1 MNCMSSRNL
10 SHILIT
16 VFVSTLI
23 SFPNP
28 VISENSILN
37 SESLYRVFKIEREL
51 FKVLQERQKQ
61 LQDSLELIKEYTR
74 DVESLYRNEGC
85 WPLESCIESKIFEQI
100 VGNPIY
106 NYQVLRRLIV
116 NWKNTEDSL
125 KKIDIKQIM
134 TDIKR
139 LKKRNGGLPDGKD
152 LQTAAKALNRIHKI
166 YDINTTEFSNG
177 NILGHQTSANLGLR
191 DTLYLGRFAANT
203 DYPGVAL
210 NWLNTAQS
218 QANLH
223 PNSSEEALKQ
233 VKLALRQ
240 VNRKL
245 SKKPKS
251 MGDKDPYILGAIP
264 DKTEDPNLVI
274 SNTDRRNFEALCRG
288 EKLISSFEESKLYC
302 YYDDRGVFGLKLS
315 PLKVEINHREPHLIL
330 TFHDLF
336 TQSETHDLIESV
348 KSDLTSAG
356 VGTDKT
362 ISDMRISSH
371 VWIPDGML
379 SIVDKISEKIE
390 NVIGLRSM
398 AQLDPEAKKEEY
410 EMLQVANYGLGG
422 HYDCHHDSM
431 FIYKEP
437 QFIPKSV
444 EETQSPYIT
453 GDRMSTFMIYLSDVQ
468 KGGNT
473 AFPRLGV
480 ATSPRKGSAVFWHNI
495 KRSGRSDMHMIHGA
509 CPVVMGSKWVANK
522 WIREVANIFRRPCI
536 KDIDH

>member
-1 MNCMSSRNL
+1 MNCMSFRNL

-37 SESLYRVFKIEREL
+37 SESLY
-51 FKVLQERQKQ
+51 Q
-61 LQDSLELIKEYTR
+61 LIKEYTR

-302 YYDDRGVFGLKLS
+302 YYDNRGVFGLKLS

-348 KSDLTSAG
+348 RSDLTSAG

-379 SIVDKISEKIE
+379 SIVDKIFRKDRKCYWATHK
-390 NVIGLRSM
+390 LR
-398 AQLDPEAKKEEY
+398 
-410 EMLQVANYGLGG
+410 LGG